1 MHFLRVETGVD
12 SGRTIPLPEQG
23 ADQTLCLRI
32 GRDDEANLRFADS
45 TMSRT
50 QAELRWEGGCWQLLN
65 LSKHG
70 SFIGKRRLKAGAQRK
85 LVAGDSLLLGET
97 RVTFLQEAT
106 PEPLDA
112 FTPSAPS
119 LAGPPTLAGYDSKGR
134 FHSGQTMLAVDAGS
148 TFVTLLKDTEGE
160 AKLQVKRRRL
170 YFYALVGVLGL
181 VGLALLIRLV
191 AWPAYQDHPRGL
203 LLATG
208 LGLLP
213 ALPYLVLCKLLD
225 RNGQVPWPNLL
236 ACAIWGGTVGCGFS
250 IVLNGLGHDAM
261 AAFVGSGEAFTWTAI
276 LVAPLVEEV
285 AKWLAI
291 LVLFWILH
299 DEFDN
304 LLEGL
309 ILGAASGLGFAL
321 VENCA
326 YNVRFL
332 QDGEE
337 ALWVFGSYRIVVNA
351 LIGHPIYTA
360 MAGAGLGLLRTA
372 SRGSRWR
379 LAYPLL
385 GLLAAITLHVAWNAT
400 SVYLGSAL
408 RGRELLSLVSNA
420 VLLGGAGLGV
430 FVSAYAWATR
440 RERRVLTTYLSEEIE
455 KGFVERAELD
465 SFYET
470 LGRLR
475 YEWGGLRH
483 GWTAYRLRRALRKA
497 QVELAFRK
505 WHLAR
510 GEEARGEGSDRDI
523 RRLRDRIRDLRNAL
537 ISLGANLDASGSQPG
552 RGVTTSIPEPAAP
565 VTNLDPPATEAP

>member
-1 MHFLRVETGVD
+1 VYFLRVENGVD
-12 SGRTIPLPEQG
+12 AGRTIPLPESR
-23 ADQTLCLRI
+23 ADRTLCLRI
-32 GRDDEANLRFADS
+32 GRDDDANLRFADS

-50 QAELRWEGGCWQLLN
+50 QAELRWEGGAWHLLN

-85 LVAGDSLLLGET
+85 LASGDSLLLGET
-97 RVTFLQEAT
+97 RVSFLQEEA
-106 PEPLDA
+106 PAPLDA

-134 FHSGQTMLAVDAGS
+134 FHSGQTLLAVDAGS
-148 TFVTLLKDTEGE
+148 TFVTLLKDPDGE

-170 YFYALVGVLGL
+170 YFYALVGVLGV

-191 AWPAYQDHPRGL
+191 AWPAYQAHPRGL

-213 ALPYLVLCKLLD
+213 ALPYLLLCKLLD

-236 ACAIWGGTVGCGFS
+236 ACALWGGAVGCGFS
-250 IVLNGLGHDAM
+250 IVLNGLGHEAVT
-261 AAFVGSGEAFTWTAI
+261 AFVGSGEAFTWTAI

-304 LLEGL
+304 LLEGM

-332 QDGEE
+332 EDGEQ

-360 MAGAGLGLLRTA
+360 MAGAGLGLLRTT
-372 SRGSRWR
+372 RRDDPLR
-379 LAYPLL
+379 LVYPFL

-408 RGRELLSLVSNA
+408 EGRELLSLISNA
-420 VLLGGAGLGV
+420 VLLGGGGLAL
-430 FVSAYAWATR
+430 FVSAYSWATR

-475 YEWGGLRH
+475 YELGGLRH

-510 GEEARGEGSDRDI
+510 GEEARGQGSDRDI

-537 ISLGANLDASGSQPG
+537 ISLGANLDTGAEQVG
-552 RGVTTSIPEPAAP
+552 RGVTTSLPELVGPTPESAP
-565 VTNLDPPATEAP
+565 EEPS

>member
-1 MHFLRVETGVD
+1 MDT
-12 SGRTIPLPEQG
+12 GRTIPLPQALG
-23 ADQTLCLRI
+23 DQSLRLRI
-32 GRDDEANLRFADS
+32 GRDDDANLRFADS

-50 QAELRWEGGCWQLLN
+50 QAVLLWEGGAWQLLN

-70 SFIGKRRLKAGAQRK
+70 SLVGKRRLKEGAQRK
-85 LVAGDSLLLGET
+85 LEPGDELLLGET
-97 RVTFLQEAT
+97 RVTFLREDDPA
-106 PEPLDA
+106 PPDA
-112 FTPSAPS
+112 FTPNAPN

-134 FHSGQTMLAVDAGS
+134 FHSGQTLLDLEHAAGS
-148 TFVTLLKDTEGE
+148 TFVTLLKDAEGG
-160 AKLQVKRRRL
+160 ARFSIKRRRL
-170 YFYALVGVLGL
+170 YFFGVVGALGL
-181 VGLALLIRLV
+181 IGLALLIRIV
-191 AWPAYQDHPRGL
+191 AWPAFQAHPAGL

-208 LGLLP
+208 LGFLP
-213 ALPYLVLCKLLD
+213 AIPYLLFCKLLD
-225 RNGQVPWPNLL
+225 RNGQVPWPNLI
-236 ACAIWGGTVGCGFS
+236 ACAVWGGAVGCGFS
-250 IVLNGLGHDAM
+250 IVLNGLGRDAV
-261 AAFVGSGEAFTWTAI
+261 AAFVGSGEAYTWTAI
-276 LVAPLVEEV
+276 LIAPLVEEV

-332 QDGEE
+332 AEGEQ

-360 MAGAGLGLLRTA
+360 LAGAGLGLLRA
-372 SRGSRWR
+372 AHKGSRYR
-379 LAYPLL
+379 LLYPFL
-385 GLLAAITLHVAWNAT
+385 GLLAAISLHVAWNAT
-400 SVYLGSAL
+400 SVYLGGAL
-408 RGRELLSLVSNA
+408 RGRGLLSLLSNA
-420 VLLGGAGLGV
+420 VLLGGAGLAV

-455 KGFVERAELD
+455 KGFVERVELD
-465 SFYET
+465 SFYEP
-470 LGRLR
+470 LGRIR
-475 YEWGGLRH
+475 YELGGLRF
-483 GWTAYRLRRALRKA
+483 GWVAYRLRRALRRT

-510 GEEARGEGSDRDI
+510 GEEARGESGDRDI

-537 ISLGANLDASGSQPG
+537 IQLGANASATDERPG
-552 RGVTTSIPEPAAP
+552 RGATTSVPSSDAPDGGDSKPEGQPPQAAAP
-565 VTNLDPPATEAP
+565 